1 MILDNYLTFEQKIY
15 IAVISSVI
23 WIYLRT
29 SDCYALIPR
38 KSIFSVL
45 FVATWVY
52 TNYYEP
58 LVVPLGLLILYLYS
72 EANKVRKNVDKN
84 NVNYK

>member
-1 MILDNYLTFEQKIY
+1 MILNNYLTFEQKIY
-15 IAVISSVI
+15 IAVISSMI

-45 FVATWVY
+45 FVAIWVY
-52 TNYYEP
+52 TNYYDP

-72 EANKVRKNVDKN
+72 EARKVKN
-84 NVNYK
+84 NVNKSNVN

>member
-1 MILDNYLTFEQKIY
+1 MILNNYLTFEQKIY
-15 IAVISSVI
+15 IAVISSMI

-45 FVATWVY
+45 FVAIWVY
-52 TNYYEP
+52 TNYYDP

-72 EANKVRKNVDKN
+72 EARKVKNNVNKN